1 MGTTFEEIYD
11 LAKIIITDYR
21 LDSLYQQSQEQFM
34 KYFKGLLVSGMSEFI
49 DNSLTDLSY
58 TGDAFNNVLSVQEKS
73 ILAYTIVLRW
83 YESIQNDVLALRS
96 KLTSRQ
102 FKQVD
107 ISSSMKQRQE
117 NIDKL
122 VEKIND
128 MIVRYQLSNYDKL

>member
-58 TGDAFNNVLSVQEKS
+58 TDDAFNNVLSVQEKS

-83 YESIQNDVLALRS
+83 YESIQNDVLALRP

>member
-34 KYFKGLLVSGMSEFI
+34 KYFKGLLVSGMSEFV

-58 TGDAFNNVLSVQEKS
+58 TDDAFNNVLSVQEKS

-117 NIDKL
+117 NIDKI

>member
-21 LDSLYQQSQEQFM
+21 LDSLYQQSREQFM

-58 TGDAFNNVLSVQEKS
+58 TDDAFNNVLSVQEKS

>member
-1 MGTTFEEIYD
+1 
-11 LAKIIITDYR
+11 
-21 LDSLYQQSQEQFM
+21 
-34 KYFKGLLVSGMSEFI
+34 
-49 DNSLTDLSY
+49 LTDLSY
-58 TGDAFNNVLSVQEKS
+58 TDDAFNNVLSVQEKS

>member
-58 TGDAFNNVLSVQEKS
+58 TDDAFNNVLSVQEKS

-117 NIDKL
+117 NIDKI

>member
-34 KYFKGLLVSGMSEFI
+34 QYFKGLLVSGISEFV

-58 TGDAFNNVLSVQEKS
+58 TDNAFNNVLSVQEKS
-73 ILAYTIVLRW
+73 ILSYTIVLRW

-128 MIVRYQLSNYDKL
+128 MIVRYQLSNYDKI

>member
-34 KYFKGLLVSGMSEFI
+34 QYFKGLLVSGMSEFI

-58 TGDAFNNVLSVQEKS
+58 TDNAFDNVLSVQEKS

-128 MIVRYQLSNYDKL
+128 MIVRYQLSNYDKI

>member
-21 LDSLYQQSQEQFM
+21 LDSLYQRSQEQFM

-58 TGDAFNNVLSVQEKS
+58 TDDAFNNVLSVQEKS

>member
-11 LAKIIITDYR
+11 LAKIIIADYR

-58 TGDAFNNVLSVQEKS
+58 TDDAFNNVLSVQEKS

-128 MIVRYQLSNYDKL
+128 MIVRYQLSNYDKI

>member
-1 MGTTFEEIYD
+1 MGTSFEEIYD

-21 LDSLYQQSQEQFM
+21 IDKLYETDRESFM
-34 KYFKGLLVSGMSEFI
+34 LYFKGLLVSGLSEFV
-49 DNSLTDLSY
+49 NGCLTDLSY
-58 TGDAFNNVLSVQEKS
+58 TDNSFDKVLSVSEKS

-83 YESIQNDVLALRS
+83 YESVSNDILALRP

-117 NIDKL
+117 IIDKL
-122 VEKIND
+122 GEKIND
-128 MIVRYQLSNYDKL
+128 MIIDYQLKNYNNI

>member
-11 LAKIIITDYR
+11 LAKIVITDYR

-34 KYFKGLLVSGMSEFI
+34 QYFKGLLVSGMSEFI

-58 TGDAFNNVLSVQEKS
+58 TDNAFNNVLSVQEKS

-128 MIVRYQLSNYDKL
+128 MIVRYQLSNYDKI

>member
-58 TGDAFNNVLSVQEKS
+58 TNDAFNNVLSVQEKS

>member
-11 LAKIIITDYR
+11 LAKIVITDYR

-49 DNSLTDLSY
+49 DYSLTDLSY
-58 TGDAFNNVLSVQEKS
+58 TDDAFNNVLSVQEKS

>member
-58 TGDAFNNVLSVQEKS
+58 TDDAFNNVLSVQEKS

-122 VEKIND
+122 IEKIND

>member
-34 KYFKGLLVSGMSEFI
+34 QYFKGLLVSGMSEFI

-58 TGDAFNNVLSVQEKS
+58 TDNSFNNILSVQEKS

-128 MIVRYQLSNYDKL
+128 MIVRYQLSNYDKI

>member
-58 TGDAFNNVLSVQEKS
+58 TDDAFNNVLSIQEKS

>member
-11 LAKIIITDYR
+11 LAKIVITDYR

-58 TGDAFNNVLSVQEKS
+58 TDDAFNNVLSVQEKS

>member
-49 DNSLTDLSY
+49 DSSLTDLSY
-58 TGDAFNNVLSVQEKS
+58 TDDTFNNVLSVQEKS

>member
-21 LDSLYQQSQEQFM
+21 LDSLYQKSQEQFM

-58 TGDAFNNVLSVQEKS
+58 TDDAFNNVLSVQEKS

>member
-58 TGDAFNNVLSVQEKS
+58 TDDAFNNVLSVQEKS

-83 YESIQNDVLALRS
+83 YESIQNDILALRS

>member
-58 TGDAFNNVLSVQEKS
+58 TDDAFNNVLSVQEKS

-128 MIVRYQLSNYDKL
+128 MIVRYQLSNYDKI

>member
-58 TGDAFNNVLSVQEKS
+58 TDDAFNNVLSVQEKS

-128 MIVRYQLSNYDKL
+128 MIIRYQLSNYDKL

>member
-58 TGDAFNNVLSVQEKS
+58 TDDTFNNVLSVQEKS

-83 YESIQNDVLALRS
+83 YESIQNDVLTLRS

>member
-1 MGTTFEEIYD
+1 M
-11 LAKIIITDYR
+11 
-21 LDSLYQQSQEQFM
+21 
-34 KYFKGLLVSGMSEFI
+34 
-49 DNSLTDLSY
+49 
-58 TGDAFNNVLSVQEKS
+58 
-73 ILAYTIVLRW
+73 AYTIVLRW

>member
-34 KYFKGLLVSGMSEFI
+34 QYFKGLLVSGMSEFI

-58 TGDAFNNVLSVQEKS
+58 TDNAFNNVLSVQEKS

-128 MIVRYQLSNYDKL
+128 MIVRYQLSNYDKI

>member
-58 TGDAFNNVLSVQEKS
+58 TDNAFNNVLSVQEKS

-83 YESIQNDVLALRS
+83 YESIQNDVLALRP

-107 ISSSMKQRQE
+107 ISSSMKKRQE

>member
-58 TGDAFNNVLSVQEKS
+58 TDDAFNNVLSVQEKS

-107 ISSSMKQRQE
+107 VSSSMKQRQE

>member
-58 TGDAFNNVLSVQEKS
+58 TDDAFNNVLSVQEKS

-107 ISSSMKQRQE
+107 ISNSMKQRQE

>member
-58 TGDAFNNVLSVQEKS
+58 TDDAFNNVLSVQEKS

>member
-1 MGTTFEEIYD
+1 MGTSFEEIYD

-21 LDSLYQQSQEQFM
+21 IDKLYETSRESFM
-34 KYFKGLLVSGMSEFI
+34 LYFKGLLISGLSEFV

-58 TGDAFNNVLSVQEKS
+58 TNDTFDNTLSVSEKS

-83 YESIQNDVLALRS
+83 YESVSNDILALRP

-102 FKQVD
+102 FKQID

-117 NIDKL
+117 IIDKL
-122 VEKIND
+122 GEKIND
-128 MIVRYQLSNYDKL
+128 MINTYQLKNYSNI

>member
-58 TGDAFNNVLSVQEKS
+58 TDDAFNNVLSVQEKS

-122 VEKIND
+122 VVKIND
-128 MIVRYQLSNYDKL
+128 MIVRYQLSK

>member
-1 MGTTFEEIYD
+1 MGTSFEEIYD

-21 LDSLYQQSQEQFM
+21 IDKLYEVDRESFM
-34 KYFKGLLVSGMSEFI
+34 KYFKGLLISGLSEFV
-49 DNSLTDLSY
+49 NGSLTDLSY
-58 TGDAFNNVLSVQEKS
+58 TNDSFDNVLSVSEKS

-83 YESIQNDVLALRS
+83 YESVSNDILALRP

-117 NIDKL
+117 IIDKL
-122 VEKIND
+122 GEKIND
-128 MIVRYQLSNYDKL
+128 MTIAYQLKHYNDI

>member
-1 MGTTFEEIYD
+1 MGTSFEEIYD

-21 LDSLYQQSQEQFM
+21 IDKLYETSKESFM
-34 KYFKGLLVSGMSEFI
+34 QYFKGLLISGLSEFV

-58 TGDAFNNVLSVQEKS
+58 TDNAFNNVLSVSEKS

-83 YESIQNDVLALRS
+83 YESVSNDILALRP

-117 NIDKL
+117 IIDKL
-122 VEKIND
+122 GEKIND
-128 MIVRYQLSNYDKL
+128 MINTYQLKCYNDI

>member
-58 TGDAFNNVLSVQEKS
+58 TDDAFDNVLSVQEKS

>member
-11 LAKIIITDYR
+11 LAKIVITDYR
-21 LDSLYQQSQEQFM
+21 LDSLYQQSREQFM

-58 TGDAFNNVLSVQEKS
+58 TDDAFNNVLSVQEKS

>member
-1 MGTTFEEIYD
+1 MGTTFGEIYD

-58 TGDAFNNVLSVQEKS
+58 TDDAFNNVLSVQEKS

>member
-34 KYFKGLLVSGMSEFI
+34 KYFKGLLVSGMSEFV

-58 TGDAFNNVLSVQEKS
+58 TDDAFNNVLSVQEKS

>member
-58 TGDAFNNVLSVQEKS
+58 TDNAFNNVLSVQEKS

>member
-58 TGDAFNNVLSVQEKS
+58 TDDAFDNVLSVQEKS

-128 MIVRYQLSNYDKL
+128 MIVRYQLSNYDKI

>member
-21 LDSLYQQSQEQFM
+21 LDSLYQQSKEQFM

-58 TGDAFNNVLSVQEKS
+58 TDDAFNNVLSVQEKS

-128 MIVRYQLSNYDKL
+128 MIVRYQLSNYDKI